1 MKTDII
7 QQLKTA
13 IDSKTKPLGALG
25 VLETIAEQIGTIQNT
40 INPSLNNPHIIVFAA
55 DHGIAHEGVSAYPA
69 EVTHQMVLNFLNG
82 GAAINVFCKQNN
94 IELKINE
101 WIYFWT
107 AVMFF
112 TRIPIPFKLPYSD
125 DIMNKSQKYYA
136 WIGLIVG
143 GVYALVYFISQFVF
157 GDTIALI
164 LAFGSGVLLTGAFHE
179 ERCRQLASHFG
190 FNFITDQRIAEFDF
204 GDWEMQAWD
213 EIPPEQIDPWYKD
226 FVSVTPPNGESLL
239 SLQARVKDFMEEIQ
253 KKHENDKILIVTHSG
268 IIRLILQYVLEFPIK
283 NMFRIQPQYG
293 KKMIISKEFNLWK
306 WT

>member
-1 MKTDII
+1 MEIHLIRHTKVAVPNNICYGKTDVELRAEWENDFKEIVLDKDYHSVYSSP
-7 QQLKTA
+7 LK
-13 IDSKTKPLGALG
+13 
-25 VLETIAEQIGTIQNT
+25 
-40 INPSLNNPHIIVFAA
+40 
-55 DHGIAHEGVSAYPA
+55 
-69 EVTHQMVLNFLNG
+69 
-82 GAAINVFCKQNN
+82 
-94 IELKINE
+94 
-101 WIYFWT
+101 
-107 AVMFF
+107 
-112 TRIPIPFKLPYSD
+112 
-125 DIMNKSQKYYA
+125 
-136 WIGLIVG
+136 
-143 GVYALVYFISQFVF
+143 
-157 GDTIALI
+157 
-164 LAFGSGVLLTGAFHE
+164 
-179 ERCRQLASHFG
+179 RCRQLASHFG

-306 WT
+306 WTEMNV